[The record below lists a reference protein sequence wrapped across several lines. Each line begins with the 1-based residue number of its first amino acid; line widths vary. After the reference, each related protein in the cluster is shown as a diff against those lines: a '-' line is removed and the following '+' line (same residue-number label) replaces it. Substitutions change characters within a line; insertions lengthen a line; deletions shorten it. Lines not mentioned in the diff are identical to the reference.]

1 MKLVVVTT
9 SKMNRDYIQ
18 WQYFYDYQLSVHKTG
33 SSRSEVD
40 LSRPV
45 RSLLYLVAN
54 KNISQCY
61 KMVVCIYTIYR
72 NILWI
77 FFYFFETRVLIF
89 ISYTLVYSYIH
100 VQSSMYYFIDQKRFA
115 CFKFCITYEDTENCQ
130 RI

>member
-54 KNISQCY
+54 KNISQWKWLY
-61 KMVVCIYTIYR
+61 VYTQFIE
-72 NILWI
+72 I
-77 FFYFFETRVLIF
+77 FCGYSSIF
-89 ISYTLVYSYIH
+89 LKPEYSFSLAI
-100 VQSSMYYFIDQKRFA
+100 Q
-115 CFKFCITYEDTENCQ
+115 
-130 RI
+130 